1 MRLVDEGKIVQ
12 LSEVKQRTLQ
22 TYQRHFTGLQS
33 ALSNQGKKKAQ
44 ANITSDN
51 CTILPS
57 FNFGIYRQRQRNLLQ
72 IRCAGFTKYCDSLIS
87 IRRARPS
94 AGSVSGSSRRKRCCR
109 AIPPGELRSPRKRYS
124 PRASWARKHALPC
137 ARSSNGWA
145 DCVARPSSRL
155 ATGRGAGS
163 AMSPISSW
171 NMCMCS
177 PHNERKS
184 LSLKGSAMG
193 GG

>member
-57 FNFGIYRQRQRNLLQ
+57 FNFGIYMRVSVSQVTNHMQQTANLLQ
-72 IRCAGFTKYCDSLIS
+72 
-87 IRRARPS
+87 
-94 AGSVSGSSRRKRCCR
+94 
-109 AIPPGELRSPRKRYS
+109 
-124 PRASWARKHALPC
+124 
-137 ARSSNGWA
+137 
-145 DCVARPSSRL
+145 
-155 ATGRGAGS
+155 
-163 AMSPISSW
+163 
-171 NMCMCS
+171 
-177 PHNERKS
+177 
-184 LSLKGSAMG
+184 
-193 GG
+193 